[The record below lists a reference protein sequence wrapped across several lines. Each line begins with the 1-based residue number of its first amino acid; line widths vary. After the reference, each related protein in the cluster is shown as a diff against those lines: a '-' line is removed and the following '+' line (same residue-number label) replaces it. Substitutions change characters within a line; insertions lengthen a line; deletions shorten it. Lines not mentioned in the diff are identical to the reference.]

1 MSQAISKNRLLIF
14 RLLTLSFPLLF
25 FVLLE
30 SSLRYFDYGKN
41 LDLFVPVPAEYG
53 DANYLRAN
61 PAVASRYFS
70 KVGRTPLP
78 AHELFLKEKPAN
90 SYRIFVMG
98 GSTVAGWPYPNN
110 VMFTRI
116 LRQRL
121 SDAFPQRHIEV
132 INTGIAAINS
142 FALLG
147 FTDEIL
153 AQQPDAVLIYAGHNE
168 FYGALGAASTESL
181 GKERWIV
188 NTYLS
193 LLHFKT
199 MQWLHD
205 AGLQITA
212 SLNKETIDFGTY
224 TTLMGR
230 MIGEQRVLYN
240 DDTYLKAREN
250 YQANLHDILQRLSDK
265 KVPAVLS
272 ELISNVRDHIP
283 FISVDTAQYP
293 SADTIYAQAQQ
304 LESDHKYA
312 RARAEYYRAKDLDAL
327 RFRASED
334 FNASIL
340 QVAADFA
347 TPVVPIKS
355 YFEQASPQGLVGNN
369 LTLEHL
375 HPNVEGYHLLADGF
389 FNTLREQKFISSDC
403 NESNIHPAEYYLEQW
418 PTTALDRALGKLRII
433 GLMDNCP
440 FTPLDNPSHALE
452 QYQPANKT
460 EALALQVKKGEISFR
475 QAHVELARQYA
486 KAGEPNKALREY
498 LTLISAE
505 PFRAEHY
512 LFAVKEMLNIR
523 EYKTAL
529 MLLHGSLK
537 FKKTLIGHKW
547 LGQTLLA
554 LRNPKEALTHLELA
568 QKGVPNDP
576 QVYYFTG
583 IENVAAAQQE
593 AAHNTLSLL
602 TALSPEYPGIEKLTK
617 MIETRWPQ
625 RESTENSN
633 AQYVK
638 IYYPS

>member
-1 MSQAISKNRLLIF
+1 MSQAISKKRLLIF
-14 RLLTLSFPLLF
+14 RLVMLSFPLLF

-30 SSLRYFDYGKN
+30 SGLRYFDYGKN

-53 DANYLRAN
+53 DASYLRVN
-61 PAVASRYFS
+61 PVVASRYFS
-70 KVGRTPLP
+70 KVGRIPLP
-78 AHELFLKEKPAN
+78 THELFLKEKPAN

-142 FALLG
+142 FALLD

-181 GKERWIV
+181 GNERWIV

-199 MQWLHD
+199 MQLLRD
-205 AGLQITA
+205 VGLQITA
-212 SLNKETIDFGTY
+212 SLSTESIDFDTY
-224 TTLMGR
+224 PTLMGR
-230 MIGEQRVLYN
+230 MIGEQQVLYN

-250 YQANLHDILQRLSDK
+250 YQANLHDILQRFNDK
-265 KVPAVLS
+265 KVPVMLS
-272 ELISNVRDHIP
+272 ELISNVRDHAP
-283 FISVDTAQYP
+283 FTSVDTDQYP
-293 SADTIYAQAQQ
+293 RADAVYAQAQQ
-304 LESDHKYA
+304 LESDRKYE

-334 FNASIL
+334 FNAAIR
-340 QVAADFA
+340 QVAAGFA
-347 TPVVPIKS
+347 APVVPMKS
-355 YFEQASPQGLVGNN
+355 YFEQASPQGLIGNN
-369 LTLEHL
+369 LILEHL
-375 HPNVEGYHLLADGF
+375 HPNVDGYHLLADGF
-389 FNTLREQKFISSDC
+389 FNTLREQKFISSEWD
-403 NESNIHPAEYYLEQW
+403 ESNIHPAEYYLEQW
-418 PTTALDRALGKLRII
+418 PITALDRALGKLRII
-433 GLMDNCP
+433 GLMDNWP
-440 FTPLDNPSHALE
+440 FTPLDNPGKALE

-460 EALALQVKKGEISFR
+460 EALALQIKKNEISFR
-475 QAHVELARQYA
+475 QGHVELARQYA

-512 LFAVKEMLNIR
+512 LFAAKEMLNIR

-529 MLLHGSLK
+529 MLLHASFK
-537 FKKTLIGHKW
+537 FKDTPIGHKW

-554 LRNPKEALTHLELA
+554 LRNPIEALTHLEHA
-568 QKGVPNDP
+568 QKGMPNDP
-576 QVYYFTG
+576 QILYLTG
-583 IENVAAAQQE
+583 IANVATAQQE
-593 AAHNTLSLL
+593 AARNTLSLL
-602 TALSPEYPGIEKLTK
+602 TALSPEYPGIDNLTR

-625 RESTENSN
+625 ADSSE
-633 AQYVK
+633 
-638 IYYPS
+638 